1 MTDLLNC
8 PNCGA
13 PIQDDIC
20 PYCGSVFLDW
30 AAFDIQKPTFV
41 KVRSWDGHIKLMK
54 IATCSIDHVYESA
67 NEAYIYAD
75 DQRYFVQHSFPEIR
89 FECEFTAEP
98 FFDKFSN
105 REVLSI
111 DIDPKKA
118 DNEIMKTILGGIKD
132 ER

>member
-1 MTDLLNC
+1 MKDILNC

-30 AAFDIQKPTFV
+30 AAFDIQRPTFV
-41 KVRSWDGHIKLMK
+41 KVKSWDGHIKLMK
-54 IATCSIDHVYESA
+54 IATCSIREVYDPVNGE
-67 NEAYIYAD
+67 YFYAD
-75 DQRYFVQHSFPEIR
+75 NQKYYQYRSFPEIR
-89 FECEFTAEP
+89 LECEFTAEP

-105 REVLSI
+105 QHVLSI

-118 DNEIMKTILGGIKD
+118 DNETVKTIMGGIKD
-132 ER
+132 EQ

>member
-1 MTDLLNC
+1 MKDILNC
-8 PNCGA
+8 PNCEA

-54 IATCSIDHVYESA
+54 IATCSIRDVYDPVNGE
-67 NEAYIYAD
+67 YFYAD
-75 DQRYFVQHSFPEIR
+75 NQRYYVRKSFPEIR
-89 FECEFTAEP
+89 LECEFTAEP

-105 REVLSI
+105 RQVLSI

-118 DNEIMKTILGGIKD
+118 DNKTMKTILGGIKD

>member
-13 PIQDDIC
+13 PIQNDIC

-54 IATCSIDHVYESA
+54 IATCSISHVYEA
-67 NEAYIYAD
+67 PDQVYLYAD
-75 DQRYFVQHSFPEIR
+75 DQRYHAIQSFPQVR

-111 DIDPKKA
+111 DIDQKIA
-118 DNEIMKTILGGIKD
+118 DNETIKTILGGIKD
-132 ER
+132 EQ